1 MLGGGHA
8 LENAGHHIRRIPIV
22 GNTLAKLSVPAVIC
36 SRRLIAAVHGL
47 VNGVI
52 STIEGIAYGL
62 SAALSRSGNGL
73 KACAVGKFGIAW
85 HEIKAAAVLVLRFPF
100 DAALMATATTIST
113 IQTTLF
119 LEHMGRRLS
128 CREVSMLKHVFGNS
142 VDYSAVTIKEGFAGV
157 ASTSDRA
164 FVTGNTIYMKD
175 IKDSDGY
182 LVHEMTHVWQHQHR
196 GTDYMIDAL
205 IAQHSALGYDWTKS
219 APHTPWDNLNPE
231 QQAQLLEDAQSAGY
245 FSGDHPFVV
254 ESESGER
261 VDYTNYLN
269 DALSNLRAS

>member
-1 MLGGGHA
+1 MVRKAGFAHINECVSIQMFFILRKSRWLFNAGMLGGGHA

-157 ASTSDRA
+157 AST
-164 FVTGNTIYMKD
+164 
-175 IKDSDGY
+175 
-182 LVHEMTHVWQHQHR
+182 R
-196 GTDYMIDAL
+196 GSL
-205 IAQHSALGYDWTKS
+205 KEG
-219 APHTPWDNLNPE
+219 
-231 QQAQLLEDAQSAGY
+231 
-245 FSGDHPFVV
+245 V
-254 ESESGER
+254 
-261 VDYTNYLN
+261 
-269 DALSNLRAS
+269 